1 MTTDD
6 LIFSCSVYQNPCC
19 NVNYFYSIGG
29 LRHVEAREKM
39 VFSRTFNEVVLGFL
53 PEKGSMGG
61 PVKLHDD
68 MTKLQDTTSV
78 SSTVHKE
85 YCQDSPNTPSTQS
98 APGQS
103 SRASLGGIQLSPIL
117 LRSMLM
123 KTDGVL
129 QKMQEN
135 PSLDFQFIAER
146 LKVAAIRPLQRS
158 ALMLLMDANTLDT
171 KIIQGPTSMGK
182 DLLPFAMA
190 VATGKAQ
197 LMFVPY
203 VALIDNAMKEGS
215 KFGCKVVKLA
225 DIGRSID
232 IATAA
237 ATADII
243 ICSYEHAV
251 RAIRVAQELLTRQR
265 LGWCFWN
272 EAHVISLDGDFRDFS
287 TLNELSAHC
296 AQVCCMT
303 ATLQPQHL
311 TTLASKLGRND
322 FSTSMFV
329 PPNRPG
335 LVMLL
340 KLTTDSKSWIVQ
352 QLKAQPK
359 HQKAI
364 VFCLFKKVVSE
375 MAKCLR
381 VELQNRKVLE
391 CTSGALADL
400 PTFRT
405 LDSTVMVCT
414 SVLSAGVSIDNITRV
429 YFLDCVQGPEALIQ
443 GAGRGARAE
452 ADECVA
458 ALVTT
463 KSSLQYFQQAK
474 LSGISEMATFCQKC
488 IDEALNFSHEVY
500 KLFEHPLSDQVSNR
514 LKRRKLD
521 SDGFNVDESAHEAPS
536 VQAGKHQV
544 LY

>member
-1 MTTDD
+1 M
-6 LIFSCSVYQNPCC
+6 QP
-19 NVNYFYSIGG
+19 G
-29 LRHVEAREKM
+29 LV
-39 VFSRTFNEVVLGFL
+39 SL
-53 PEKGSMGG
+53 S
-61 PVKLHDD
+61 D
-68 MTKLQDTTSV
+68 MT
-78 SSTVHKE
+78 
-85 YCQDSPNTPSTQS
+85 
-98 APGQS
+98 
-103 SRASLGGIQLSPIL
+103 LSPIL
-117 LRSMLM
+117 LQSML
-123 KTDGVL
+123 KPNGV
-129 QKMQEN
+129 MQQIH
-135 PSLDFQFIAER
+135 SLDFQFIAER

-203 VALIDNAMKEGS
+203 VALIENAMKEGS

-232 IATAA
+232 IATAS
-237 ATADII
+237 ATADIV

-287 TLNELSAHC
+287 TLNEISAHC

-311 TTLASKLGRND
+311 TTLASKLGRNG

-329 PPNRPG
+329 PPSRPG
-335 LVMLL
+335 LVMQL
-340 KLTTDSKSWIVQ
+340 KMTTDSKSWIVQ

-364 VFCLFKKVVSE
+364 VFCLFKKNVSE

-381 VELQNRKVLE
+381 LELQNRKILE

-405 LDSTVMVCT
+405 LDSSVMVCT
-414 SVLSAGVSIDNITRV
+414 SVLSAGVSIDSITRV
-429 YFLDCVQGPEALIQ
+429 YFLDGVQGPEALIQ

-452 ADECVA
+452 TDECVA
-458 ALVTT
+458 VLVTS

-474 LSGISEMATFCQKC
+474 LSGISEMAAFCKKC
-488 IDEALNFSHEVY
+488 IDESLDFSYEIC
-500 KLFEHPLSDQVSNR
+500 KLFEHPQSGHVSNR
-514 LKRRKLD
+514 LKRNLN
-521 SDGFNVDESAHEAPS
+521 SDNFKDDEDEGATVASS
-536 VQAGKHQV
+536 VQASKQPV
-544 LY
+544 LDCNVFIRYTL